1 MGRVKYE
8 LIYDELKKKIE
19 ALEYNFQELLPS
31 ENTLIVTYEC
41 SRNTIRRAIAKLVTD
56 GYVQSLQGKGVR
68 VIYEPTQQNSFTLA
82 GIETFEEL
90 AKRNGKIP
98 STKVLIF
105 TELIADA
112 RIHLRTGLPIG
123 SELYYIQRIR
133 YLDGTPTILDHSF
146 FLKDVANGLTAEIAE
161 QSIYRYLEQDLGVSI
176 ITSKRKITVEK
187 ATEIDTIHLALDV
200 NDYNCLAVVSN
211 QTYNSDGVM
220 FEFTASRHRPEFF
233 SFQDTATR
241 TKPTF

>member
-1 MGRVKYE
+1 MAGVKYN

-31 ENTLIVTYEC
+31 ENTLIVTYNC
-41 SRNTIRRAIAKLVTD
+41 SRNTVRRAIAQLVKD

-68 VIYEPTQQNSFTLA
+68 VIYEPQQQNSFTLS

-90 AKRNGKIP
+90 AKRNNKVP

-105 TELIADA
+105 TELIADE
-112 RIHLRTGLPIG
+112 RINRRTGIPVG
-123 SELYYIQRIR
+123 SEVYYIQRIR

-146 FLKDVANGLTAEIAE
+146 FLKELTNGLTPEIAE
-161 QSIYRYLEQDLGVSI
+161 KSIYCYLERELGVSI

-187 ATEIDTIHLALDV
+187 ATDIDVIYLDLDL
-200 NDYNCLAVVSN
+200 NEYNCLAVISN

-241 TKPTF
+241 TKPSF